1 MATDT
6 KDTDLRIGVDLG
18 GTNTKY
24 ALITADGDILEK
36 GRIKTGDYPD
46 TAAFVDGLYN
56 QLLPLIEKHNAK
68 GKLKGIGI
76 GAPNANFFT
85 GNIEHAVNLKW
96 KAIVPLAKMV
106 SDKFGV
112 KCVLNNDAKVA
123 ALGEHTFG
131 VAKDMTDFIMITLG
145 TGVGS
150 GIFINGNILY
160 GCRGN
165 AGELGHTVIR
175 HNGRVHWSTGLKG
188 TVESYCSA
196 TGIAITAKEML
207 ENAEIE
213 SQLSQYKGDEL
224 TSKAVYDCAMKG
236 DELAISVFKFTGTIL
251 GEALANFALFSSPE
265 AIVLFG
271 GVMRAG
277 DLILK
282 PAQQSFEEH
291 LIESYKGQ
299 IKLLDSSLNLDD
311 AAILGASRLV

>member
-6 KDTDLRIGVDLG
+6 DLRVGVDLG

-36 GRIKTGDYPD
+36 GRIKTADYPD
-46 TAAFVDGLYN
+46 AASFVDALYE
-56 QLLPLIEKHNAK
+56 QVSPLVQKHNAI

-85 GNIEHAVNLKW
+85 GNIEHAVNLHW
-96 KAIVPLAKMV
+96 KGTVPLAKMV
-106 SDKFGV
+106 SDKFSLP
-112 KCVLNNDAKVA
+112 CVLNNDAKVA

-131 VAKDMTDFIMITLG
+131 VAKGMNDFVMITLG

-150 GIFINGNILY
+150 GIFVNGSLLY
-160 GCRGN
+160 GSKGN

-175 HNGRVHWSTGLKG
+175 YNGRVHWSTGLKG

-196 TGIAITAKEML
+196 TGIVITAKEML
-207 ENAEIE
+207 RDAKSP
-213 SQLSQYKGDEL
+213 SQLSNYKDEDL
-224 TSKAVYDCAMKG
+224 SSEAVYNCAVNG
-236 DELAISVFKFTGTIL
+236 DELALSVFNYTGTLL

-282 PAQQSFEEH
+282 PAQQSLEDN
-291 LIESYKGQ
+291 LITSYKGQ
-299 IKLLDSSLNLDD
+299 VKLLHSSLNLDD

>member
-1 MATDT
+1 MAT
-6 KDTDLRIGVDLG
+6 DTDLRIGIDLG

-24 ALITADGDILEK
+24 ALITADGTILEK
-36 GRIKTGDYPD
+36 GRIATADYPD
-46 TAAFVDGLYN
+46 AASFVDGLHE

-68 GKLKGIGI
+68 DKLKGIGI

-96 KAIVPLAKMV
+96 KDIVPLAKMV
-106 SDKFGV
+106 SDKFGL

-131 VAKDMTDFIMITLG
+131 VAKNMSDFIMITLG

-150 GIFINGNILY
+150 GIFVNGSLLY
-160 GCRGN
+160 GCKGN

-175 HNGRVHWSTGLKG
+175 HNGRIHWSTGLKG

-207 ENAEIE
+207 HNAEIE
-213 SQLSQYKGDEL
+213 SQLSQYKDDEL
-224 TSKAVYDCAMKG
+224 TSKAVYDCAVNG
-236 DELAISVFKFTGTIL
+236 DELAVSVFKFTGNIL
-251 GEALANFALFSSPE
+251 GEALANFALFSAPE

-277 DLILK
+277 DMISQ

-291 LIESYKGQ
+291 LITSYKGQ
-299 IKLLDSSLNLDD
+299 VKLLHSSLDLDD

>member
-6 KDTDLRIGVDLG
+6 DLRVGVDLG

-36 GRIKTGDYPD
+36 GRIKTADYPD
-46 TAAFVDGLYN
+46 AASFVDALYE
-56 QLLPLIEKHNAK
+56 QVAPLAEKHNAK
-68 GKLKGIGI
+68 GRLKGIGI

-85 GNIEHAVNLKW
+85 GNIEHAVNLHW
-96 KAIVPLAKMV
+96 KGTVPLAKMV
-106 SDKFGV
+106 SNKFALP
-112 KCVLNNDAKVA
+112 CVLNNDAKVA

-131 VAKDMTDFIMITLG
+131 VAKGMNDFIMITLG

-150 GIFINGNILY
+150 GIFVNGTLLY
-160 GCRGN
+160 GSKGN

-196 TGIAITAKEML
+196 TGIVITAKEML
-207 ENAEIE
+207 RDAKAP
-213 SQLSQYKGDEL
+213 SQLSNYKDEDL
-224 TSKAVYDCAMKG
+224 SSEAVYNCAVNG
-236 DELAISVFKFTGTIL
+236 DELALSVFNYTGTLL

-282 PAQQSFEEH
+282 PAQQSLEDN
-291 LIESYKGQ
+291 LITSYKGQ
-299 IKLLDSSLNLDD
+299 VKLLHSSLNLDD

>member
-6 KDTDLRIGVDLG
+6 DLRVGVDLG

-24 ALITADGDILEK
+24 ALITADGDILER

-46 TAAFVDGLYN
+46 AVAFVDALYE
-56 QLLPLIEKHNAK
+56 QISPMVSKHNAE

-112 KCVLNNDAKVA
+112 NCVLNNDAKVA
-123 ALGEHTFG
+123 AIGEHTFG
-131 VAKDMTDFIMITLG
+131 VAKGMTDFIMITLG

-160 GCRGN
+160 GCKGN
-165 AGELGHTVIR
+165 AGELGHTMIR
-175 HNGRVHWSTGLKG
+175 HNGRMHWSTSLKG

-207 ENAEIE
+207 HNAEIE
-213 SQLSQYKGDEL
+213 SQLSQYKDDEL
-224 TSKAVYDCAMKG
+224 TSKAVYDCAMSG
-236 DELAISVFKFTGTIL
+236 DELAISVFKFTGVIL

-291 LIESYKGQ
+291 LIQSYKGQ
-299 IKLLDSSLNLDD
+299 VKLLDSGLNLDD